1 MIVDFL
7 EVRMQN
13 FDGSI
18 FKALKEQVEDAH
30 FYWRVSARYK
40 KEQVEDAEFYWGAS
54 SRYRKRG
61 M

>member
-30 FYWRVSARYK
+30 FYWRVSARYRK
-40 KEQVEDAEFYWGAS
+40 GRLRMQNFCGRYLQGVERAD
-54 SRYRKRG
+54 
-61 M
+61 

>member
-1 MIVDFL
+1 
-7 EVRMQN
+7 MQN

>member
-1 MIVDFL
+1 
-7 EVRMQN
+7 MQN

-18 FKALKEQVEDAH
+18 FKAL
-30 FYWRVSARYK
+30 